1 MASSRTWFI
10 LVDQTFQSFGKRST
24 VLTSNEDN
32 IDDLKRKVKEAC
44 PNDIPHDYRHLTV
57 WKLKGASMMNKF
69 THNQRMMKIHESIE
83 ANDEDIEELNE
94 ADLVSNVN
102 VGPSDG
108 QLLLVQL
115 RAVTLSN
122 HEPLGDPIES
132 NVDEDPLVRGLIVQ
146 AEKRGSFAEKDV
158 NSNRIEDAG
167 EVPEF
172 VQMYEAMLNR
182 KREVSHSIPLGASYF
197 EETFKDYFDPS
208 TEDSSQSTRTAQ
220 WGEVRHLINI
230 SFVNEKSWDTLHRKR
245 FKEADA
251 NWLLFYP
258 IADYFQSISDTWRG
272 SKFTVKLG
280 ESWPLHLI
288 IRVGIKYFTYTP
300 RSDFLV
306 LKYGLPRV
314 AVEVNSTSPGTDLVD
329 RHRLLVQGA
338 SIVRF
343 ANGRLSAYQTKKNY
357 IFMAIYISHNTV
369 AECFFLYQ
377 DNSLR
382 DDPQDV
388 VSCKTRSFN
397 LSIEGDRLRFVLQLY
412 NLASALDTE
421 SGDERTKVEVQ
432 KIKAYVDQLGKKH
445 GMETFA
451 SRKRRATHDSD
462 GENQHSAHRKRGDGG
477 AVEQLEGCGYE
488 VVPDVF
494 ETDGGTWESITKLP
508 PHIYTVFRRSDPKK
522 TELIAKQVRE
532 RSDELYILKF
542 LRTIRPQSPHVISF
556 IEAIPSITGG
566 WLILPK
572 LHSIG
577 NQVLMDSCSVSRRV
591 QLGWD
596 LIKGLAYLHEHKV
609 AHGDIKPDNLVCDNT
624 FRLQIIDFDVAME
637 VQDENTEI
645 DKYRG
650 TKGWTA
656 PEMGEQDGPTPMYSP
671 IKADRWSCGRVLLR
685 HIMVRKRDN
694 RLSNRLSKFADQL
707 MAKDPQQRPS
717 LLEWDKRPAAP
728 LANVLKD
735 GGKESRTRQEMVE
748 GGSMKPP
755 SAKKPRRGDSG
766 D

>member
-1 MASSRTWFI
+1 
-10 LVDQTFQSFGKRST
+10 
-24 VLTSNEDN
+24 
-32 IDDLKRKVKEAC
+32 
-44 PNDIPHDYRHLTV
+44 
-57 WKLKGASMMNKF
+57 
-69 THNQRMMKIHESIE
+69 
-83 ANDEDIEELNE
+83 
-94 ADLVSNVN
+94 
-102 VGPSDG
+102 
-108 QLLLVQL
+108 
-115 RAVTLSN
+115 
-122 HEPLGDPIES
+122 
-132 NVDEDPLVRGLIVQ
+132 
-146 AEKRGSFAEKDV
+146 
-158 NSNRIEDAG
+158 
-167 EVPEF
+167 
-172 VQMYEAMLNR
+172 
-182 KREVSHSIPLGASYF
+182 
-197 EETFKDYFDPS
+197 
-208 TEDSSQSTRTAQ
+208 
-220 WGEVRHLINI
+220 
-230 SFVNEKSWDTLHRKR
+230 
-245 FKEADA
+245 
-251 NWLLFYP
+251 
-258 IADYFQSISDTWRG
+258 
-272 SKFTVKLG
+272 
-280 ESWPLHLI
+280 
-288 IRVGIKYFTYTP
+288 
-300 RSDFLV
+300 
-306 LKYGLPRV
+306 
-314 AVEVNSTSPGTDLVD
+314 
-329 RHRLLVQGA
+329 
-338 SIVRF
+338 
-343 ANGRLSAYQTKKNY
+343 
-357 IFMAIYISHNTV
+357 
-369 AECFFLYQ
+369 
-377 DNSLR
+377 
-382 DDPQDV
+382 
-388 VSCKTRSFN
+388 
-397 LSIEGDRLRFVLQLY
+397 
-412 NLASALDTE
+412 
-421 SGDERTKVEVQ
+421 
-432 KIKAYVDQLGKKH
+432 
-445 GMETFA
+445 
-451 SRKRRATHDSD
+451 
-462 GENQHSAHRKRGDGG
+462 
-477 AVEQLEGCGYE
+477 
-488 VVPDVF
+488 
-494 ETDGGTWESITKLP
+494 
-508 PHIYTVFRRSDPKK
+508 VFRRSDPKK